1 MCDENITVM
10 RFRELV
16 DKEKSRES
24 IAKKMT
30 EQGLNCNTSTI
41 TKHYNGDRT
50 ISTEYVI
57 KYAKHFGVSADYLL
71 GLSDVATT
79 NIEIKAICEYT
90 GLSELSLKV
99 LNMYN
104 QIKQLESDIYKNG
117 CIDVINF
124 LLEKSYINNDLF
136 NTLHNLTNHSFS
148 NEILELEIE
157 DKLIDLCSKSNED
170 VYKMIYDNGTII
182 VGSAYR
188 NHIVDYAEHLCSNLI
203 HDLYITVNK
212 QSYDYDICLY
222 PPKANANL
230 EDDLESAKHCKKFRE
245 ENKKK
250 EKCQKEG
257 D

>member
-1 MCDENITVM
+1 MCDENITVI

-57 KYAKHFGVSADYLL
+57 KYAKYFGVSTDYLL

-99 LNMYN
+99 LNICN
-104 QIKQLESDIYKNG
+104 QIKQLESDIYKYG
-117 CIDVINF
+117 YIDVINF
-124 LLEKSYINNDLF
+124 LLEKTYKNDNLF
-136 NTLHNLTNHSFS
+136 NTLHKLMNNSFS
-148 NEILELEIE
+148 NKVFGFEIE
-157 DKLIDLCSKSNED
+157 DKIMELSLKTNED
-170 VYKMIYDNGTII
+170 VYNMIYDNGTII

-203 HDLYITVNK
+203 HDLYIELNK
-212 QSYDYDICLY
+212 QSYDYDVCLY
-222 PPKANANL
+222 SPN
-230 EDDLESAKHCKKFRE
+230 EFDLEYDLETTKQLKKIRE